1 MARKKKH
8 EEHENHE
15 RWLVS
20 YADFITL
27 LFAFFVVMYSMSSVN
42 EGKYRV
48 LSESMT
54 AAFRPLTRSLAPIQI
69 GEPIRSIR
77 QPEFAVTLDVP
88 VPINIIPIIPGKAD
102 SAVEIGTGS
111 KGNAKEASENP
122 NDGDELAKSE
132 GPEKGLGPED
142 GEDVTASQGMTSSQ
156 IMMEFLSAEVEGQF
170 QEMIEEEQ
178 IEIRQNPLW
187 LEIEIQSNV
196 LFLSGSAQL
205 EQSSIPIVT
214 KMGEILSRYPNPLM
228 VEGFTDNIPI
238 VSSIFPSNWELSSA
252 RAASVVRLF
261 EDSGVDSVRMSSVG
275 FGEHRPIQSND
286 TEEGRAKNRRV
297 IIVVMSDLRTDD
309 ATNTDLQVETLE
321 KMRQRYSY
329 AEEIVGWW

>member
-77 QPEFAVTLDVP
+77 QPEFAVTMDVP

-102 SAVEIGTGS
+102 DPVAVGTGS
-111 KGNAKEASENP
+111 QGNAEIAADNP
-122 NDGDELAKSE
+122 RNGDELARVE
-132 GPEKGLGPED
+132 GPETGTGPQD
-142 GEDVTASQGMTSSQ
+142 GEDSDASQGMTRGHV
-156 IMMEFLSAEVEGQF
+156 MLDFLSAEVEGQF
-170 QEMIEEEQ
+170 EEMIADEQ
-178 IEIRQNPLW
+178 LEIRQNPLW

-196 LFLSGSAQL
+196 LFMSGSAQL
-205 EQSSIPIVT
+205 ETDSVGIVS

-228 VEGFTDNIPI
+228 VEGFTDNMPI
-238 VSSIFPSNWELSSA
+238 QSSIYPSNWELSSA

-261 EDSGVDSVRMSSVG
+261 EESGVDSIRMSSVG
-275 FGEHRPIQSND
+275 FGEHRPIQSNE

-297 IIVVMSDLRTDD
+297 IIVVMTDLRSNNATDQ
-309 ATNTDLQVETLE
+309 DLQIETLE